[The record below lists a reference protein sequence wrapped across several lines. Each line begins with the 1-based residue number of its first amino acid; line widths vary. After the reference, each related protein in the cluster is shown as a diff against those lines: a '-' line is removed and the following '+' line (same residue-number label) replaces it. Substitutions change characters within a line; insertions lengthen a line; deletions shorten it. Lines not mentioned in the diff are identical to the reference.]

1 MLINLLPLLMLTLLA
16 TTTLAAQDVEAQ
28 FTTDKTDYLAGEPLF
43 VTLTI
48 ANKGNTP
55 IWIDFKFSDAPKFC
69 ENFSLEVPGA
79 EPPAHWG
86 CGYAGNCA
94 SSFREIPPS
103 KSIAVRRLLNRQF
116 RLQRI
121 GEYAIHAHTNLVV
134 HNQDLFDSPPTKQF
148 EVTDTL
154 KIKLQTSNESQ
165 LKAAFE
171 PFVEGLGSPD
181 AMKRA
186 EAATAIT
193 ALAPP
198 FLEDVLIE
206 MTKSNYASA
215 AIVAL
220 READT
225 LKTREALAS
234 IARGSG
240 DSAVRIEAIS
250 NLGRTGDA
258 TYLYT
263 LTQLLASDDKAI
275 QYAAAE
281 AAGVLGGPAAFAQI
295 VALVPSSDAPTRVAG
310 AEGLG
315 HTRTRQAVPVLIQM
329 LLDSDPNV
337 RQAAVNSLSLL
348 THRVAYYG
356 DEWSDVT
363 NATSANDVHQRWVRW
378 WNSHGDDRKIY
389 GLTDCARPDSLE

>member
-1 MLINLLPLLMLTLLA
+1 MLIKLLPLLMLALPA
-16 TTTLAAQDVEAQ
+16 AATLAAQDVEAQ
-28 FTTDKTDYLAGEPLF
+28 FTTDKTEYLAGEPLF
-43 VTLTI
+43 ITLTVT
-48 ANKGNTP
+48 NKGNAP
-55 IWIDFKFSDAPKFC
+55 IWIDFKFSDAPKLC

-79 EPPAHWG
+79 EPPVHWG
-86 CGYAGNCA
+86 CGYAGSCV
-94 SSFREIPPS
+94 SGFKEIQPS
-103 KSIAVRRLLNRQF
+103 KSIAVRRLLNQQFLLRQ
-116 RLQRI
+116 I
-121 GEYAIHAHTNLVV
+121 GEYAIRAQTNLVV
-134 HNQDLFDSPPTKQF
+134 HNQDLFDSPPTEQF

-154 KIKLQTSNESQ
+154 KINLQRSNESQ

-171 PFVEGLGSPD
+171 PFVEGLSSPD
-181 AMKRA
+181 MMKRN

-198 FLEDVLIE
+198 FLEGVLIE
-206 MTKSNYASA
+206 MTKTNYASA

-225 LKTREALAS
+225 QKTREALGS
-234 IARGSG
+234 IASGGG
-240 DSAVRIEAIS
+240 DSALRIKAIS
-250 NLGRTGDA
+250 NLGRTGDR

-263 LTQLLASDDKAI
+263 LTRLLASEDKAI
-275 QYAAAE
+275 QNAAAE

-295 VALVPSSDAPTRVAG
+295 AALVPSSDASTRAAG

-315 HTRTRQAVPVLIQM
+315 HTRTRQAVPILIQM

-363 NATSANDVHQRWVRW
+363 NESSANDVHQRWARW
-378 WNSHGDDRKIY
+378 WNSHGDASKIY

>member
-1 MLINLLPLLMLTLLA
+1 
-16 TTTLAAQDVEAQ
+16 
-28 FTTDKTDYLAGEPLF
+28 
-43 VTLTI
+43 
-48 ANKGNTP
+48 
-55 IWIDFKFSDAPKFC
+55 
-69 ENFSLEVPGA
+69 
-79 EPPAHWG
+79 
-86 CGYAGNCA
+86 
-94 SSFREIPPS
+94 
-103 KSIAVRRLLNRQF
+103 
-116 RLQRI
+116 
-121 GEYAIHAHTNLVV
+121 
-134 HNQDLFDSPPTKQF
+134 
-148 EVTDTL
+148 
-154 KIKLQTSNESQ
+154 
-165 LKAAFE
+165 
-171 PFVEGLGSPD
+171 
-181 AMKRA
+181 
-186 EAATAIT
+186 
-193 ALAPP
+193 
-198 FLEDVLIE
+198 
-206 MTKSNYASA
+206 
-215 AIVAL
+215 VAL

-225 LKTREALAS
+225 LTTRDARAS

>member
-1 MLINLLPLLMLTLLA
+1 MKLLPLFMLALL
-16 TTTLAAQDVEAQ
+16 TVSTMSAQDVEAR
-28 FTTDKTDYLAGEPLF
+28 FTTDKTDYLVGEPLF
-43 VTLTI
+43 VTLTVV
-48 ANKGNTP
+48 NKGNAP

-79 EPPAHWG
+79 RLPVHWG
-86 CGYAGNCA
+86 CGYAGSCA
-94 SSFREIPPS
+94 SSLREIPPG
-103 KSIAVRRLLNRQF
+103 KSTAVRRLLNKQF
-116 RLQRI
+116 RLQRT
-121 GEYAIHAHTNLVV
+121 GAYAIHAHTNLVV
-134 HNQDLFDSPPTKQF
+134 HNQDLFDSPPIETL
-148 EVTDTL
+148 EVGDTL
-154 KIKLQTSNESQ
+154 RVELQSTNEGQ
-165 LKAAFE
+165 LKAAFQ
-171 PFVEGLGSPD
+171 PFVEGLSGPD
-181 AMKRA
+181 LMKRA
-186 EAATAIT
+186 EAASAIT
-193 ALAPP
+193 VLAPP

-220 READT
+220 RGADT
-225 LKTREALAS
+225 PKTREALAS
-234 IARGSG
+234 IATGG
-240 DSAVRIEAIS
+240 DSALRIEAIS

-258 TYLYT
+258 TYLDT

-295 VALVPSSDAPTRVAG
+295 AALVRSSDALTRVAG

-337 RQAAVNSLSLL
+337 RQAAVSSLELL

-356 DEWSDVT
+356 DKWSDVS
-363 NATSANDVHQRWVRW
+363 NALSANDVHQRWVRW
-378 WNSHGDDRKIY
+378 WNSHGDDSQIY
-389 GLTDCARPDSLE
+389 GMTDCADPNSLE

>member
-1 MLINLLPLLMLTLLA
+1 
-16 TTTLAAQDVEAQ
+16 VS
-28 FTTDKTDYLAGEPLF
+28 G
-43 VTLTI
+43 
-48 ANKGNTP
+48 
-55 IWIDFKFSDAPKFC
+55 FK
-69 ENFSLEVPGA
+69 
-79 EPPAHWG
+79 
-86 CGYAGNCA
+86 
-94 SSFREIPPS
+94 EIQPS
-103 KSIAVRRLLNRQF
+103 KSIAVRRLLNQQFLLRQ
-116 RLQRI
+116 I
-121 GEYAIHAHTNLVV
+121 GEYAIRAQTNLVV
-134 HNQDLFDSPPTKQF
+134 HNQDLFDSPPTEQF

-154 KIKLQTSNESQ
+154 KINLQRSNERQ

-171 PFVEGLGSPD
+171 PFVEGLSSPD
-181 AMKRA
+181 MMKRN

-198 FLEDVLIE
+198 FLEGVLIE
-206 MTKSNYASA
+206 MTKTNYASA

-225 LKTREALAS
+225 QKTREALAS
-234 IARGSG
+234 IASGGG
-240 DSAVRIEAIS
+240 DSALRIEAIS
-250 NLGRTGDA
+250 NLGRTGDR

-263 LTQLLASDDKAI
+263 LTRLLASEDKAI
-275 QYAAAE
+275 QNAAAE

-295 VALVPSSDAPTRVAG
+295 AALVPSSDASTRAAG

-315 HTRTRQAVPVLIQM
+315 HTRTRQAVPILIQM

-363 NATSANDVHQRWVRW
+363 NESSANDVHQRWARW
-378 WNSHGDDRKIY
+378 WNSHGDASKIY